1 MKKWTWFI
9 LLILVIIVVC
19 WLLYHYY
26 NTPASNVSNASQP
39 VQKNSITTVSN
50 VATKQPEIPHSAII
64 GLWTDGQVNYDNIE
78 FKNDSITYHQF
89 KNSYPYFFD
98 GDSIKIE
105 MSDMTLKGK
114 VLLNTDTLKIIS
126 EDGGMTL
133 WRMKKKG

>member
-26 NTPASNVSNASQP
+26 NTPASSVSNASQP